1 MRKRKILI
9 ELPGVVTP
17 SLNKLLRMH
26 FRKRMALK
34 KEYEWLLIAA
44 GANELKYK
52 AGWCERRR
60 VSVTSYRKA
69 LLDFDNLVGSFKI
82 MIDALQSQELI
93 FLDEPK
99 YLDLTVSQ
107 ELDPK
112 NIRTEILIEWQDET
126 QSEPKAK
133 PNAPPMEE

>member
-1 MRKRKILI
+1 MNRKIKI

-26 FRKRMALK
+26 FRNRMRLKRD
-34 KEYEWLLIAA
+34 YEWLLIAA
-44 GANELKYK
+44 EANEEKYK
-52 AGWCERRR
+52 AGWGERRR
-60 VSVTSYRKA
+60 VSVTSYRKS

-82 MIDALQSQELI
+82 LIDALQSQELI

-99 YLDLTVSQ
+99 FLDLTVSQ

-112 NIRTEILIEWQDET
+112 NTRTEIVIEWQDDS
-126 QSEPKAK
+126 QSDPKAN
-133 PNAPPMEE
+133 PNAAPTDE